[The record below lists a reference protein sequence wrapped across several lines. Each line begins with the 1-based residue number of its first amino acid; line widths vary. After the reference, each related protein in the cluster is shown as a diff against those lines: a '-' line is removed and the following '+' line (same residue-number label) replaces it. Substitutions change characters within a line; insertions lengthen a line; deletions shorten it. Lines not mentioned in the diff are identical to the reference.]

1 VLPFKTQN
9 FTAKEKER
17 DGLAKWLEQTINVD
31 AEPAVAAEEAVEDP
45 PAAHAPP
52 PKAEEATKRVA
63 RASASEATVNH
74 PVGGVAHRG
83 PIVVVAEVPDAAVAA
98 EVVVEEEEG
107 VVVVPR
113 ERRRSLQLLKS
124 WMPPWMITG

>member
-1 VLPFKTQN
+1 
-9 FTAKEKER
+9 
-17 DGLAKWLEQTINVD
+17 
-31 AEPAVAAEEAVEDP
+31 
-45 PAAHAPP
+45 
-52 PKAEEATKRVA
+52 
-63 RASASEATVNH
+63 
-74 PVGGVAHRG
+74 
-83 PIVVVAEVPDAAVAA
+83 VVVAEVPDAAVAA